1 MSIQLVFNHGVDGMD
16 IIMYMNIRTSA
27 NALHTLINFT
37 GVDLPIW
44 EKFILRRREYRYE
57 DDLVSDVIQK
67 YGCFPSNYEEWVFT
81 YSDWQINTSKIN
93 QCMQRVCGC
102 PNIIYII
109 IFHSINSM
117 IKHQLY

>member
-1 MSIQLVFNHGVDGMD
+1 MSIQLVFNHGVDGMEYNNVYD
-16 IIMYMNIRTSA
+16 IRTSA

-67 YGCFPSNYEEWVFT
+67 
-81 YSDWQINTSKIN
+81 
-93 QCMQRVCGC
+93 
-102 PNIIYII
+102 
-109 IFHSINSM
+109 
-117 IKHQLY
+117 

>member
-1 MSIQLVFNHGVDGMD
+1 MEYNNVYD
-16 IIMYMNIRTSA
+16 IRTSA

-81 YSDWQINTSKIN
+81 YYHITTSAN
-93 QCMQRVCGC
+93 QCSSFKKHGILDLVHSYECKDSELRTFLDDK
-102 PNIIYII
+102 NIKIDIESRI
-109 IFHSINSM
+109 LSFI
-117 IKHQLY
+117 